1 MNLTPIIYVE
11 NVQFSYHATRVLNHV
26 TFAVQPGEFIGIIG
40 PNGGGKTTLLKL
52 LMGFLTPTTGLIQVF
67 GEAPDSKSA
76 HQRLAY
82 VPQSIRFDREFPISV
97 EEVVLSGLISRLPW
111 YGRFRNQEREAALY
125 ALERVRL
132 ADYANC
138 SFGTLSG
145 GQAQRV
151 LIARALVSQPQLLLL
166 DEPTASV
173 DNQSETDIY
182 AILKELQEQKMTIL
196 MVTHDLRIAL
206 HHVERVLYV
215 QEKVWTLKPEEVCE
229 HFAIGLFHPPLIRP
243 GASRAKLTSTSG

>member
-1 MNLTPIIYVE
+1 MTSLAIQVENLQFAYQITPILTDV
-11 NVQFSYHATRVLNHV
+11 NFSISS
-26 TFAVQPGEFIGIIG
+26 GEFIGIIG

-52 LMGFLTPTTGLIQVF
+52 ILGFLKPSQGSIKIF
-67 GEAPDSKSA
+67 DSPAGSSCAQKK
-76 HQRLAY
+76 LAY

-97 EEVVLSGLISRLPW
+97 EEVVLSGLMSHLPW
-111 YGRFRNQEREAALY
+111 YGKFKQKDKQAALE

-132 ADYANC
+132 ADYAHC

-151 LIARALVSQPQLLLL
+151 LIARALVSNPQLLLL

-173 DNQSETDIY
+173 DNQAETDIY
-182 AILKELQEQKMTIL
+182 NILKELQEQQMTIL

-206 HHVERVLYV
+206 HHVARVLYV
-215 QEKVWTLKPEEVCE
+215 QNKVWSLKPEEVCE

-243 GASRAKLTSTSG
+243 GSRAS